1 MACTIF
7 AATLAS
13 GLPLDCPTKQDDI
26 TMELQEGI
34 LRIDSFLAVT
44 IGILVLF
51 VGKRLNDSV
60 RLLRELSIPE
70 PVTGG
75 LLFSLLFA
83 LLYLASGTIVE
94 FELRARDVLLVYF
107 FTTIGMNARLA
118 DLLAG
123 GRPFIILLLITI
135 AFMFAQNMTGISVAA
150 LFDLPAAVGMMGG
163 SVSLIGGHGTT
174 IAWAPTIAEQY
185 GITNAME
192 IGIASATFGLILASL
207 MGGPIARFLI
217 NRHALA
223 PAQPGI
229 DEVQE
234 VGLSDQQEAQGINH
248 MDFLAAILAIH
259 VAIIL
264 GYALNST
271 IAELGLKLPLFV
283 TCLFAGILLT
293 NLVPARLYRALKINW
308 PSRTPAVA
316 LIADIALGTFL
327 AMSLMSMQLW
337 TLIDLAAP
345 IFTILAAQFTLAVV
359 VTVFVL
365 YPLLGRNYDAAV
377 VAAGFGGVTLGSTP
391 TAMANMAAVANR
403 YGASHRAFIIVPLVS
418 AFFID
423 LANALIIPFFL
434 RTFS

>member
-1 MACTIF
+1 VEF
-7 AATLAS
+7 QD
-13 GLPLDCPTKQDDI
+13 GLW
-26 TMELQEGI
+26 
-34 LRIDSFLAVT
+34 RVDSFLAVT

-51 VGKRLNDSV
+51 IGKRLNARV

-83 LLYLASGTIVE
+83 LLYMVSGTVVE

-107 FTTIGMNARLA
+107 FTTIGINSRAA

-123 GRPFIILLLITI
+123 GRPFVILLLLTI
-135 AFMFAQNMTGISVAA
+135 GFMFAQNMAGISVAG
-150 LFDLPAAVGMMGG
+150 LFDLPAAVGVVGG

-174 IAWAPTIAEQY
+174 IAWAPSIAEQY
-185 GITNAME
+185 GIANAME

-217 NRHALA
+217 NRHRLSPAA
-223 PAQPGI
+223 PAGPDGKAEDIQEIGLSEQQQSKGI
-229 DEVQE
+229 D
-234 VGLSDQQEAQGINH
+234 H
-248 MDFLAAILAIH
+248 MDFLGAVLAIH

-264 GYALNST
+264 GYILNGA

-293 NLVPARLYRALKINW
+293 NLVPAKLYRALGIGW
-308 PSRTPAVA
+308 PTRTAAVA

-345 IFTILAAQFTLAVV
+345 IFTILAAQFALAVT

-365 YPLLGRNYDAAV
+365 FPLLGRSYDAAV

-391 TAMANMAAVANR
+391 TAMANMAAVTQR

-423 LANALIIPFFL
+423 LANAFIIPFFL
-434 RTFS
+434 QTFT